1 VAEFGVLSPGT
12 PLNGPIRTRIY
23 ARRRFVLE
31 TLDMNKKLAKPAYTK
46 IMTDLQEKL
55 RGLQYLVKEA
65 EVPVIICLEGWDSA
79 GKGMVV
85 KKLTE
90 KLDPRMFRVIPGSP
104 PTALEARYH
113 FLWRYQMALPNDGEM
128 VVFDHSWYGRVLVER
143 VDKFTK
149 KKLWQQAYEEINQFE
164 RWLADDGQ
172 VLMKFWMQ
180 ISKGEQKKRFKSALK
195 DPALKWKITKE
206 YRRHHRDYDK
216 WTEAVEEM
224 LAKTDAPHAPWT
236 VVEAN
241 DMRYARVR
249 IFQTITDRIADAI
262 AKRRSV
268 PELISRTSAAQP
280 FMKELREEITSGE
293 GAALKPVKTEK
304 AEKAEKAEASHA

>member
-1 VAEFGVLSPGT
+1 M
-12 PLNGPIRTRIY
+12 
-23 ARRRFVLE
+23 LE
-31 TLDMNKKLAKPAYTK
+31 TCNLTKKLSKPAYSKT
-46 IMTDLQEKL
+46 MAELQEKL
-55 RGLQYLVKEA
+55 RGLQYLAREA
-65 EVPVIICLEGWDSA
+65 EIPVTICLEGWDAA

-90 KLDPRMFRVIPGSP
+90 KLDPRMFRIIPGSP
-104 PTALEARYH
+104 PTELEARYH

-143 VDKFTK
+143 VDKVIR
-149 KKLWQQAYEEINQFE
+149 KKLWRQAYEEITQFE

-172 VLMKFWMQ
+172 VLMKFWMH
-180 ISKGEQKKRFKSALK
+180 ISKSEQKKRFREALD

-224 LAKTDAPHAPWT
+224 LAKTDSPYAPWT

-241 DMRYARVR
+241 DLRYARVKV
-249 IFQTITDRIADAI
+249 FQTITTRIEEAI
-262 AKRRSV
+262 AKRKSV
-268 PELISRTSAAQP
+268 PELISRTAAAQP
-280 FMKELREEITSGE
+280 FMKALRADITASD
-293 GAALKPVKTEK
+293 
-304 AEKAEKAEASHA
+304 AEAMQVESQEAAHA

>member
-1 VAEFGVLSPGT
+1 M
-12 PLNGPIRTRIY
+12 
-23 ARRRFVLE
+23 LE
-31 TLDMNKKLAKPAYTK
+31 TIDLKKNLSKPAYTK
-46 IMTDLQEKL
+46 TMAELQEKL
-55 RGLQYLVKEA
+55 RGLQYLAKEA
-65 EVPVIICLEGWDSA
+65 EVPVIICLEGWDTA
-79 GKGMVV
+79 GKGHVI

-104 PTALEARYH
+104 PTELEARYH

-143 VDKFTK
+143 VDKLTK
-149 KKLWQQAYEEINQFE
+149 KKLWRQAYEEINQFE

-172 VLMKFWMQ
+172 VLMKFWLH
-180 ISKGEQKKRFKSALK
+180 ISKGEQKKRFRACLK

-206 YRRHHRDYDK
+206 YKRHHRDYEK

-241 DMRYARVR
+241 DLRYARVKV
-249 IFQTITDRIADAI
+249 FQTITDRIEEAI
-262 AKRRSV
+262 AKRKSV
-268 PELISRTSAAQP
+268 PELISRSAAAQP
-280 FMKELREEITSGE
+280 FMKNLRAQITAGDEASM
-293 GAALKPVKTEK
+293 KQVK
-304 AEKAEKAEASHA
+304 AEKAADKMEVAHA